1 MSYGRRII
9 YTNEDTITLGNIR
22 DVLRKAY
29 NEHQMNRNAITRLW
43 DYYRG
48 KTEILHKTKEAR
60 ESTNHKYGRKG
71 LLSCK
76 PSYRLPLCFR
86 QKRVDKLVGWWYYQC
101 ARGAEVSAERVPLNL
116 SS

>member
-1 MSYGRRII
+1 MSYGRRKI
-9 YTNEDTITLGNIR
+9 YTNEEVVTVDNIR

-29 NEHQMNRNAITRLW
+29 FEHQMNRGNITKLW

-48 KTEILHKTKEAR
+48 KSEILYKTKEVC
-60 ESTNHKYGRKG
+60 ENTNHKYERKC

-76 PSYRLPLCFR
+76 PSNRLPFGFR
-86 QKRVDKLVGWWYYQC
+86 QKRVDKVVGWWYYQC

>member
-1 MSYGRRII
+1 MSYGRRKI
-9 YTNEDTITLGNIR
+9 YTNEEVVTVENIR

-29 NEHQMNRNAITRLW
+29 MEHQMNRGNITKLW

-60 ESTNHKYGRKG
+60 ESTNHKYGRKR

-76 PSYRLPLCFR
+76 PL
-86 QKRVDKLVGWWYYQC
+86 
-101 ARGAEVSAERVPLNL
+101 
-116 SS
+116 